1 MNNFQLR
8 QILLEIQSNL
18 KCMHCGKSYAAEN
31 IHLRGSFKNM
41 FLFQLSCDDHAAFA
55 TITVV
60 GQNETAKQPPLTLDD
75 CIAFHHELSQ
85 FNGDFISAFSQKN

>member
-18 KCMHCGKSYAAEN
+18 KCMKCGKAYTAEN
-31 IHLRGSFKNM
+31 IHLRGAFKNM
-41 FLFQLSCDDHAAFA
+41 FLFQLACADHAAFA

-60 GQNETAKQPPLTLDD
+60 GQSSERTEIKLTVDD
-75 CIAFHHELSQ
+75 CIGFHNELEQ
-85 FNGDFISAFSQKN
+85 FEGDFTKIFNSK

>member
-18 KCMHCGKSYAAEN
+18 KCMHCGKAYRFDN
-31 IHLRGSFKNM
+31 IHLRGTFKNM
-41 FLFQLSCDDHAAFA
+41 YLFQLVCEDHAAFA

-60 GQNETAKQPPLTLDD
+60 GQSPREKQKSITPND
-75 CIAFHHELSQ
+75 CIAFHKELTE
-85 FNGDFISAFSQKN
+85 FNGDFSTAFGS

>member
-18 KCMHCGKSYAAEN
+18 KCMKCGKAYTAEN
-31 IHLRGSFKNM
+31 IHLRGAFKNM
-41 FLFQLSCDDHAAFA
+41 FLFQLACADHAAFA

-60 GQNETAKQPPLTLDD
+60 GQSSERAETKLVVDD
-75 CIAFHHELSQ
+75 CIGFHHELEKFS
-85 FNGDFISAFSQKN
+85 GDFTKIFNEK